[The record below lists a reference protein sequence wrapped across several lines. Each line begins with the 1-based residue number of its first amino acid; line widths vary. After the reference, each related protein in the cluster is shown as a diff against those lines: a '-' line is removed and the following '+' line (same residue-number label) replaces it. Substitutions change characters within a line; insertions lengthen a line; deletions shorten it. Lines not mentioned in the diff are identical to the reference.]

1 MKKKTELQKAYDL
14 VLKHLRKEMRDICE
28 VHSIGCAQCAY
39 KRTYE
44 DLKSI
49 KDWFDEEEV

>member
-1 MKKKTELQKAYDL
+1 MKKKTELQKAYDV
-14 VLKHLRKEMRDICE
+14 VLKHLKKNAKYNCKE
-28 VHSIGCAQCAY
+28 HSIGCGQCGY

-49 KDWFDEEEV
+49 RDWFDAKKI